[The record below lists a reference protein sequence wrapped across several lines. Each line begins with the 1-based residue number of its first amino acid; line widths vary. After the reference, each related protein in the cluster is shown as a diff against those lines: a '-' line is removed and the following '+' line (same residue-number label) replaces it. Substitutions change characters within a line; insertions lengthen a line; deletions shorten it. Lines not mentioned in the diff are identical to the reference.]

1 MPYSINFPLIL
12 SLLGV
17 FLFGDRFCFSWRI
30 GDDNVLALMLVGRC
44 IEIVVRVGCEELRL
58 DVAAFVDFRV
68 VMLVE
73 WAVGPGMMYREEL
86 IRRIVGI
93 IIRVILSRV
102 EMAIAFLQKMRVLGW
117 EDVLYV
123 YFLLFHL

>member
-1 MPYSINFPLIL
+1 M
-12 SLLGV
+12 
-17 FLFGDRFCFSWRI
+17 
-30 GDDNVLALMLVGRC
+30 
-44 IEIVVRVGCEELRL
+44 RVGCEELGL

-93 IIRVILSRV
+93 IIGVILSRV